1 MTVRERNLAGRPVG
15 DAHSVY
21 IIGEIGI
28 NHNGSVDIA
37 KLMIDGAV
45 QAGADCVKFQKRTP
59 ELCVPRDQWNI
70 ERDTPWGRMTYIDYR
85 RKVEFDADDYREI
98 DRHCKANDIHWT
110 VSCWDEGAV
119 DFMEQHFDVPFY
131 KAASA
136 SLTDIDLL
144 HAMQRT
150 GRPMMIS
157 TGMSTMD
164 EIDAAVRHLDP
175 AGLLIAHSTS
185 AYPCPIDEL
194 NLAMIST
201 LREQFPNIPIGY
213 SGHETGLAT
222 TYAAVVTG
230 ASFIERHIT
239 LDRAMWGTDQSA
251 SVEIGGL
258 QRMVKDIRD
267 IEIAMGDGR
276 KRVYDSEL
284 SSRAK
289 LRRITSAV
297 SV

>member
-1 MTVRERNLAGRPVG
+1 
-15 DAHSVY
+15 
-21 IIGEIGI
+21 
-28 NHNGSVDIA
+28 
-37 KLMIDGAV
+37 
-45 QAGADCVKFQKRTP
+45 
-59 ELCVPRDQWNI
+59 
-70 ERDTPWGRMTYIDYR
+70 
-85 RKVEFDADDYREI
+85 
-98 DRHCKANDIHWT
+98 
-110 VSCWDEGAV
+110 
-119 DFMEQHFDVPFY
+119 
-131 KAASA
+131 
-136 SLTDIDLL
+136 
-144 HAMQRT
+144 
-150 GRPMMIS
+150 
-157 TGMSTMD
+157 
-164 EIDAAVRHLDP
+164 
-175 AGLLIAHSTS
+175 
-185 AYPCPIDEL
+185 
-194 NLAMIST
+194 MIST

>member
-1 MTVRERNLAGRPVG
+1 
-15 DAHSVY
+15 
-21 IIGEIGI
+21 
-28 NHNGSVDIA
+28 
-37 KLMIDGAV
+37 
-45 QAGADCVKFQKRTP
+45 
-59 ELCVPRDQWNI
+59 
-70 ERDTPWGRMTYIDYR
+70 
-85 RKVEFDADDYREI
+85 
-98 DRHCKANDIHWT
+98 
-110 VSCWDEGAV
+110 
-119 DFMEQHFDVPFY
+119 
-131 KAASA
+131 
-136 SLTDIDLL
+136 
-144 HAMQRT
+144 
-150 GRPMMIS
+150 MIS

-258 QRMVKDIRD
+258 HRMVKDIRD